1 MWQFFF
7 MCAICS
13 DSHRLA
19 ATCAVHAIL
28 LKPTLLTLPDW
39 YAPRPRDKAQLGSF
53 LSEQRHWPDTSC
65 AIRYT
70 MATNRGDALK
80 ESTKVKMFAAL
91 ACSTDVCS
99 WCLTSISSA
108 SLVFW
113 SGRAYVAHVLQL
125 RPQTITVS
133 YTCSMCVFTPCSI
146 VFLLCLIRAR
156 ESVLGRWCD
165 RAVALGQGRFLVCN
179 SA

>member
-1 MWQFFF
+1 

-133 YTCSMCVFTPCSI
+133 YTCSMCVCSPHAQLC
-146 VFLLCLIRAR
+146 FCSASSGQGNLCLVDGVI
-156 ESVLGRWCD
+156 GQWHWD
-165 RAVALGQGRFLVCN
+165 RAIPCLQFRMMGN
-179 SA
+179 